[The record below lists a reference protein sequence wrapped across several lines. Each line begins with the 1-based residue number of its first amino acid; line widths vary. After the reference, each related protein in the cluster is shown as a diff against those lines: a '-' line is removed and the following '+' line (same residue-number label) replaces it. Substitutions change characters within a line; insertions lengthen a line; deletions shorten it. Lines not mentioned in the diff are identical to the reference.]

1 MSGSMLLSQRSARR
15 CLSARSAHR
24 GAAPRPGGS
33 PPADGDRAHPSP
45 HHPDGRKAV
54 TAYYGIATDAFI
66 TTFLRAAS
74 KHLTLNGRRDQL
86 CFDFRFWMRS
96 RQEIFRDAAGRVY
109 SHGGPEDFLLASHP
123 EAEIET
129 HLIASS
135 VQSEVFRS
143 RAQER
148 RDESVGSD
156 PVVCGDGLSAVRM
169 MRGWVRA
176 IAICRWTTARSGR
189 CSPMRGTRGQT
200 ATSRS

>member
-74 KHLTLNGRRDQL
+74 KHLTLNGRRDQM

-96 RQEIFRDAAGRVY
+96 KQEIFGAAVGVNPARSV
-109 SHGGPEDFLLASHP
+109 PEDFLPASHP

-129 HLIASS
+129 
-135 VQSEVFRS
+135 
-143 RAQER
+143 
-148 RDESVGSD
+148 
-156 PVVCGDGLSAVRM
+156 
-169 MRGWVRA
+169 
-176 IAICRWTTARSGR
+176 
-189 CSPMRGTRGQT
+189 
-200 ATSRS
+200 